1 MRACAFAQ
9 AQSGQ
14 FANIFSRKKKPDAKK
29 AEDEMGCASSTDA
42 ASGKGST
49 REEDDVFEVRPL
61 LLLRTRLLHLDVLG
75 VVRDSCGRVVV
86 AVTQFVWSV

>member
-1 MRACAFAQ
+1 LRACAFAQ

-29 AEDEMGCASSTDA
+29 AEDDMGCASSTDA

-75 VVRDSCGRVVV
+75 AVCDSCGRVVV
-86 AVTQFVWSV
+86 AVTQCVWSV